1 MDAIDYTTRFYASG
15 TEIFQEGQAGRRAF
29 LVEDGLVELDRMIKG
44 HRVPFVRIGPGGI
57 FGEMAVIDGGP
68 RTATAT
74 AVQDTK
80 VVVISDRVFR
90 YKLKTAEPF
99 LRALVR
105 LFVANLRNST
115 PDGALRPPSER

>member
-1 MDAIDYTTRFYASG
+1 MDALDYTTRFYAKG
-15 TEIFQEGQAGRRAF
+15 TEIFQEGQSGRRAF
-29 LVEDGLVELDRMIKG
+29 LVDEGLVELDRIVRG
-44 HRVPFVRIGPGGI
+44 RRVPFVRIGAGGI

-74 AVQDTK
+74 AIEDTK
-80 VVVISDRVFR
+80 VTVISERVFK
-90 YKLKTAEPF
+90 YKLKVADPF
-99 LRALVR
+99 LRALIR

>member
-1 MDAIDYTTRFYASG
+1 MVR
-15 TEIFQEGQAGRRAF
+15 GR
-29 LVEDGLVELDRMIKG
+29 
-44 HRVPFVRIGPGGI
+44 RVPFVRIGAGGI

-74 AVQDTK
+74 AIEDTK
-80 VVVISDRVFR
+80 VTVINERVFKH
-90 YKLKTAEPF
+90 KLKVADPF

-115 PDGALRPPSER
+115 PDGALRPPFER